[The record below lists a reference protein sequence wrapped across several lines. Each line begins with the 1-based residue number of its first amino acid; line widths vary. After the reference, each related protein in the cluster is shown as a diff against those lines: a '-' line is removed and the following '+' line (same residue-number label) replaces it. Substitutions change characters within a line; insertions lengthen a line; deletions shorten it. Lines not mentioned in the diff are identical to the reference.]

1 MNFLIQRLFVVDLR
15 NEITQKRALN
25 AEKMLQLLLFGVFCL
40 GRIQAFTLEVPV
52 HVKLADGSPIRGKKV
67 KSVNETE
74 IEAYLGIRY
83 AQVSSRAAT

>member
-1 MNFLIQRLFVVDLR
+1 
-15 NEITQKRALN
+15 
-25 AEKMLQLLLFGVFCL
+25 MLQMLLFGVFCL

-83 AQVSSRAAT
+83 AQVSSRAVTVIF

>member
-1 MNFLIQRLFVVDLR
+1 
-15 NEITQKRALN
+15 
-25 AEKMLQLLLFGVFCL
+25 MLQLLLFGIFCL

-83 AQVSSRAAT
+83 AQVSSRAVTVMVKR